1 MAILGKRNLLT
12 IIREGPPGYFLDD
25 GEGGEI
31 LLPGRYIPVGSAPGE
46 TVDVFI
52 YRDSEDRLIATTES
66 PLAMVGEFACMKIVD
81 IVPSMGA
88 FLDWGLQK
96 DLLLPRREQGPFR
109 NVGEKIVVHVF
120 VDEASDRIVASARLH
135 RWLSKT
141 PPAYEK
147 DQAVKLLVSDITPLG
162 YLAIVDNAHRGLL
175 YRSEMS
181 GPLEIGD
188 QIDGFVKTVRPDGKL
203 DLALDR
209 SGFARIG
216 PITDQ
221 ILEALKNSGGHLPYD
236 DNSPPEAIRTAFG
249 ISKKAFKQ
257 ALGTLYRQRLIQLG
271 EGGISLAPGSQNP
284 PR

>member
-31 LLPGRYIPVGSAPGE
+31 LLPGRYIPAGSEPGE

-52 YRDSEDRLIATTES
+52 YRDSEDRLVATTES

-147 DQAVKLLVSDITPLG
+147 DQAVKLLVSDLTPLG

-181 GPLEIGD
+181 APLEIGD
-188 QIDGFVKTVRPDGKL
+188 RIDGFVKTVRPDGKI

-216 PITDQ
+216 PITEQ
-221 ILEALKNSGGHLPYD
+221 ILEALKSGGGELPYD
-236 DNSPPEAIRTAFG
+236 DNSPPEAIRKAFG

-271 EGGISLAPGSQNP
+271 EGRIALAQSSQGRPG
-284 PR
+284 